1 VETMTEKEM
10 QFRDK
15 QELKGTGEQTKTGL
29 TFIPAVDIFENEE
42 ALTMM
47 AEMPGVDQQGLHI
60 DLKDN
65 QISIL
70 GEVAEQ
76 ATPQERT
83 LLKEFETGRYFR
95 QFNLSEVID
104 QNKISAHLRNGILKL
119 VLPKVEKAKPR
130 RIEVTLE

>member
-1 VETMTEKEM
+1 MTEKEM

-15 QELKGTGEQTKTGL
+15 QELRGTGEQTKTGL
-29 TFIPAVDIFENEE
+29 TFIPSVDIFENEE

-47 AEMPGVDQQGLHI
+47 AEMPGVNQEGLHI

-70 GEVAEQ
+70 GEVAEL
-76 ATPQERT
+76 TGHQERI
-83 LLKEFETGRYFR
+83 LLKEFDTGRFFR

-104 QNKISAHLRNGILKL
+104 QSKISAHLRNGILKL

-130 RIEVTLE
+130 RIEVKVE

>member
-1 VETMTEKEM
+1 MTEKEM

-15 QELKGTGEQTKTGL
+15 QELTGTGELTKTGL

-42 ALTMM
+42 TLTMM

-70 GEVAEQ
+70 GEVAEY
-76 ATPQERT
+76 AGPLERT
-83 LLKEFETGRYFR
+83 LLKEFETGRFFR
-95 QFNLSEVID
+95 QFSLSEVID
-104 QNKISAHLRNGILKL
+104 QNKISAHLRNGILKV

-130 RIEVTLE
+130 KIEVMVD

>member
-1 VETMTEKEM
+1 MTEKEM

-15 QELKGTGEQTKTGL
+15 QELKGTGEPTKTGL
-29 TFIPAVDIFENEE
+29 TFIPAVDIFETEE

-70 GEVAEQ
+70 GEVAEFPV
-76 ATPQERT
+76 TQERT
-83 LLKEFETGRYFR
+83 LLKEFETGRFFR

-104 QNKISAHLRNGILKL
+104 QSKISAHLKNGVLKV
-119 VLPKVEKAKPR
+119 VLPKIEKAKPR
-130 RIEVTLE
+130 RIEVMME

>member
-1 VETMTEKEM
+1 MTEKEM

-15 QELKGTGEQTKTGL
+15 QELKGTGELTKTGL

-70 GEVAEQ
+70 GEVAEYSD
-76 ATPQERT
+76 PQERT
-83 LLKEFETGRYFR
+83 LLKEFETGRFFR

-104 QNKISAHLRNGILKL
+104 QNKISAHLRNGILKV

-130 RIEVTLE
+130 RIEVKVE